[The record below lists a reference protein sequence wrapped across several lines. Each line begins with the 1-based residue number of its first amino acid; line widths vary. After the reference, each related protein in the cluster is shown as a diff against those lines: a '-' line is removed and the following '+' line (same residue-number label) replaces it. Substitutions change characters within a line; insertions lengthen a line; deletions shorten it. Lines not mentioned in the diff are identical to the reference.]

1 MTAQPKRR
9 GPNTEAGR
17 AAVRL
22 NALKHGITSNSPV
35 IPGMED
41 ETAWRRHRDGIVAS
55 LAPEGHLEEVLAE
68 RIASLLWR
76 LQRVTRYE
84 IVVTMRHIERAA
96 LDVAIADNY
105 AAGTL
110 SQGDLI
116 EPEPESIEE
125 AQEARILPPDAD
137 LDRIFRHETHF
148 HRQWVQTLHEL
159 EALQAR
165 RRGQPA
171 HLARLDISS
180 PPP

>member
-1 MTAQPKRR
+1 M
-9 GPNTEAGR
+9 
-17 AAVRL
+17 RL

-41 ETAWRRHRDGIVAS
+41 DGAWRRHRDGIVAN

-68 RIASLLWR
+68 RIAGLLWR

-84 IVVTMRHIERAA
+84 IVVTMRHIDSAAFDLAVAERYLARA
-96 LDVAIADNY
+96 EEIV
-105 AAGTL
+105 
-110 SQGDLI
+110 
-116 EPEPESIEE
+116 EPEPERAQE
-125 AQEARILPPDAD
+125 AREARILPSDSD
-137 LDRIFRHETHF
+137 LARIMRHETHL

-159 EALQAR
+159 QALQAR
-165 RRGQPA
+165 RRGEPV